1 MAKNI
6 VVQQQAATLA
16 ERLDA
21 IRQDATE
28 RHAQS
33 LAEARTVVDSR
44 IVELVQHRA
53 LAAVDALL
61 LA

>member
-6 VVQQQAATLA
+6 VVQQQGVSLA

-28 RHAQS
+28 RHAQA
-33 LAEARTVVDSR
+33 LATARDTIDMR

-53 LAAVDALL
+53 LAAVDAVLL
-61 LA
+61 G